1 MFERSIDTFLL
12 QVVMRYGTEGRE
24 ILTEFRNKDILDT
37 INSMSEETLKL
48 FSYKIDENLSKTKIF
63 LDWFIR
69 NDYLV
74 KEERFDYDTFYH
86 NCYQSISNLLNENK
100 SADARYEV
108 LKYQKIIENIRA
120 NIKTASDIKGVF
132 TTTYQVKDELKLT
145 EVQKIYQFKKYIEN
159 YFKKLVKDCGFD
171 VDISIITEDI
181 LMLVDYILNG
191 LGCEDILSKLSFVN
205 GEESLL
211 ATLKNYEDEFKEILG
226 NLAFDKNNNFVILTN
241 KFEREEL
248 DIYLFV
254 IEGLEKTKKV
264 NETNLIDSIFN
275 FNNPSL
281 QKKNPNLIGE

>member
-1 MFERSIDTFLL
+1 MFEQSIDTFLL

-86 NCYQSISNLLNENK
+86 NCYQRISNLLNDKK

-108 LKYQKIIENIRA
+108 LKYQRIIENIRA

-145 EVQKIYQFKKYIEN
+145 EAQKIYQFKKYIEN

-171 VDISIITEDI
+171 VNVSIITEDI

-226 NLAFDKNNNFVILTN
+226 NLAFDKNNNFAILTN

-254 IEGLEKTKKV
+254 LEGLEKTKKV

-275 FNNPSL
+275 NPSL
-281 QKKNPNLIGE
+281 QKKNPNLIEE